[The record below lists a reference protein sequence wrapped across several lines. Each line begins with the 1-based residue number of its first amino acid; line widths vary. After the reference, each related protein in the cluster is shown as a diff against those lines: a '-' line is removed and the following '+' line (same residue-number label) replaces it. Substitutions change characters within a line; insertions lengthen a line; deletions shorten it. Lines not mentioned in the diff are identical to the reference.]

1 MHVVFSVL
9 EVSIS
14 LLNKVFPFHMHLF
27 FSSHAILFFSRRP
40 ELNPTR
46 TGRISVRHVKPVLRD
61 SLFWEGAGG
70 VFIFFFFSKKHDTR
84 LRAQPLH
91 SDVYIEL
98 RYMPLLKPLHGRRRQ
113 LCA

>member
-46 TGRISVRHVKPVLRD
+46 TGKISVRHVKPMLRD
-61 SLFWEGAGG
+61 SLFWRRGG
-70 VFIFFFFSKKHDTR
+70 VFSFYFFFKET
-84 LRAQPLH
+84 
-91 SDVYIEL
+91 
-98 RYMPLLKPLHGRRRQ
+98 
-113 LCA
+113 